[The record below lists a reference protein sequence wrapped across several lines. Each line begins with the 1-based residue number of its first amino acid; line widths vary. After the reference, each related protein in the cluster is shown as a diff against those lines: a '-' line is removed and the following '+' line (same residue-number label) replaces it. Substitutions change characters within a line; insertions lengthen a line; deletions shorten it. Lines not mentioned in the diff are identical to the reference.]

1 MKIRATLLT
10 LVAVVGS
17 FLLVSNTSQASAATY
32 SDTGTLSSDGTWAS
46 TLTFTD
52 PNVTATFDV
61 TNMNYKATISDSLYH
76 CMQTDSCGWW
86 GVDDENGYNCWDTGP
101 YVASDCDYQTSLN
114 NSLAAFT
121 PSSVAATKGVMWNW
135 HSRLCGPNNSVYPI
149 PANPNINCPN
159 VSTVTIQF
167 SAPVSNAILHIG
179 NLGGSA
185 RFPGSRKTA
194 GFDKNFDM
202 TLYSKWTLTSGQDI
216 TMLSGENTTNITL
229 DNNTIRNKYIPQ
241 GVGAR
246 PGVGE
251 CAYNGQT
258 CRNKNGSGSGSFLIG
273 GTYSTITFNIDLGF
287 SLVNYGWS
295 EPTTSALVD
304 SWSKSG
310 LIEGVAVQISFYK
323 YQLSYNLGGGTG
335 TTPSTVTGLD
345 QGDTTTLANGTGF
358 TKTGYEFAGWNCD
371 NSIGAKA
378 AESTATQPAADVI
391 CTAQW
396 TAVAAPSSL
405 PATGPRTDRSLEIVM
420 WLLTAGCAL
429 QLLKPSARR
438 RWY

>member
-52 PNVTATFDV
+52 PNVTATFAV
-61 TNMNYKATISDSLYH
+61 TNMNYNATISDSLYH

-121 PSSVAATKGVMWNW
+121 PSSVASTKGVMWNW

-185 RFPGSRKTA
+185 RFPASRKTA

-378 AESTATQPAADVI
+378 AGSTATQPAADVI

>member
-121 PSSVAATKGVMWNW
+121 PSSVASTKGVMWNW

-358 TKTGYEFAGWNCD
+358 TKTGYTFAGWNCD

-378 AESTATQPAADVI
+378 AGSTATQPAADVI

-396 TAVAAPSSL
+396 TAVALSISL
-405 PATGPRTDRSLEIVM
+405 PATGVDTNLTLQIAILALMIGFV
-420 WLLTAGCAL
+420 WLLVSHGV
-429 QLLKPSARR
+429 RR
-438 RWY
+438 RRF